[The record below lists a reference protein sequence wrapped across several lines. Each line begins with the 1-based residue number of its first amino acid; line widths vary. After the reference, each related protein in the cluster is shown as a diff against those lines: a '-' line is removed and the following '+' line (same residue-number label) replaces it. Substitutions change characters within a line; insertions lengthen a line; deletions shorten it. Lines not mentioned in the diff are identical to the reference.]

1 MASTGFILEFY
12 LEAPPDIVMGL
23 LSESELI
30 TDWSKAEAII
40 EKRVG
45 GKVVLFDGWIE
56 GKLLTI
62 TDSKLAYTWK
72 PSNWPEEIPVST
84 VDFTL
89 EAQGNGTRIVLEHTR
104 FPNSKELEDHQSG
117 WSDQFFDLIKI
128 YLE

>member
-1 MASTGFILEFY
+1 MPPTGFILEFY
-12 LEAPPDIVMGL
+12 LDAPPDIVMGL

-56 GKLLTI
+56 GQLLVI
-62 TDSKLAYTWK
+62 NNNQLAYTWK
-72 PSNWPEEIPVST
+72 PSNWPEEIPASR

-89 EAQGNGTRIVLEHTR
+89 EAQGKGTKIILEHTR

-117 WSDQFFDLIKI
+117 WQNQFFSLIEK